1 MRVRC
6 FECPLRRR
14 RAFKPKTE
22 TEVGFL
28 DALKRDHLSVPP
40 GTELIQQGQEDADLY
55 TLFSGWAF
63 RFKTLPDGRRQ
74 ILHFLLPGDFI
85 GLQGAMFDASL
96 HGVETLTDAE
106 FCVFPRRRVWSLFEQ
121 VPQLAFE
128 VSWLGAHEESMVDE
142 NLVSVGLRN
151 AGERVAALIL
161 MLHRRCRTLDLV
173 APDNSIPFPLNQ
185 GHIADA
191 LGLSLVHTNKTIA
204 RLRRLGLFAQSNGR
218 LTLLNPKVMERL
230 AQYYEDEP
238 APRPII

>member
-6 FECPLRRR
+6 HECGLRRQP
-14 RAFKPKTE
+14 AFKPKTSE
-22 TEVGFL
+22 EIAFL
-28 DALKRDHLSVPP
+28 DTLKRDHLTVPA
-40 GTELIQQGQEDADLY
+40 GTSLIHQGQEDADLY

-63 RFKTLPDGRRQ
+63 RYKTLPDGRRQ

-85 GLQGAMFDASL
+85 GLQASMFGASL
-96 HGVETLTDAE
+96 YGVETLTEAE
-106 FCVFPRRRVWSLFEQ
+106 FCVFPRQRVWSLFER

-128 VSWLGAHEESMVDE
+128 VSWLGAHEESLVDE

-151 AGERVAALIL
+151 AAERVAALIL
-161 MLHRRCRTLDLV
+161 TLHKRCRTLGLV
-173 APDNSIPFPLNQ
+173 ANDDSFAFPLNQ

-204 RLRRLGLFAQSNGR
+204 RLRRLGLFTLGTGR
-218 LTLLNPKVMERL
+218 LQIINPRVLERL
-230 AQYYEDEP
+230 AQYYDDEL